1 MNYSFIN
8 LILMIFLLV
17 FPFSSSVFSS
27 VKGAQSFFHKANIL
41 KYTFQFQKLDFCNCW
56 SAQIWRSEELTINTF
71 YVYWFYFWMNTDVQ
85 SWLSKHGFC
94 MTVMVG
100 QQGVYIKLSLCTFRD
115 SWKQFITSYKLI
127 NSGFCLAFSW
137 CRVSSHL
144 PTILQ
149 TDKKICIAFPIKA
162 PCLPCQQCTVS
173 LGLNQLEDF
182 SGI

>member
-1 MNYSFIN
+1 
-8 LILMIFLLV
+8 MISSDMEKWRVNHKPFLYGLV
-17 FPFSSSVFSS
+17 LLLGEHRCIV
-27 VKGAQSFFHKANIL
+27 
-41 KYTFQFQKLDFCNCW
+41 
-56 SAQIWRSEELTINTF
+56 LTA
-71 YVYWFYFWMNTDVQ
+71 
-85 SWLSKHGFC
+85 SKHGFC
-94 MTVMVG
+94 MTVTVG
-100 QQGVYIKLSLCTFRD
+100 QQGVYIKLSLYTFRD

-144 PTILQ
+144 PTIFQ

-162 PCLPCQQCTVS
+162 PCLPCQQCSVS